1 MDTQLLNTRQR
12 LLEAAGEVFAER
24 GFQAATVK
32 EICQRAEANIA
43 AINYH
48 FRDKSGL
55 YTEVVNY
62 TQQRAKEKYIQAL
75 DSAKSPEERLRKFI
89 STILQRILDAGRPAW
104 HGKLMARE
112 MIDPTPVLDS
122 IVKES
127 VVPLLTMFHDVIR
140 EILGPGVDE
149 TKVQFAARSIIGQ
162 CLYYSHSR
170 PVIERLEPQFDYS
183 PNGIQKIADHVSAFS
198 IAALKQMRTDA
209 SV

>member
-1 MDTQLLNTRQR
+1 MDTQLNNTRQR

-48 FRDKSGL
+48 FRDKTSL
-55 YTEVVNY
+55 YAEVVRY
-62 TQQRAKEKYIQAL
+62 TQERAKEKYVQAL
-75 DSAKSPEERLRKFI
+75 DSIQTPEERLQKFI
-89 STILQRILDAGRPAW
+89 TTVLQRILDVGRPAW

-112 MIDPTPVLDS
+112 MIDPTPALDS

-127 VVPLLTMFHDVIR
+127 VVPLLKMLHDTIR

-149 TKVQFAARSIIGQ
+149 TKVHFAARSIIGQ

-170 PVIERLEPQFDYS
+170 PVIERLDPEFDYS
-183 PNGIQKIADHVSAFS
+183 PTGIQKIAGNVNEFS
-198 IAALKQMRTDA
+198 LAALKQLRNQA
-209 SV
+209 AG

>member
-48 FRDKSGL
+48 FRDKNSL
-55 YTEVVNY
+55 YAEVVRY
-62 TQQRAKEKYIQAL
+62 TQERAKEKYVQAL
-75 DSAKSPEERLRKFI
+75 DSSSVPTPEERLRKFI
-89 STILQRILDAGRPAW
+89 STVLQRILDVGRPAW

-112 MIDPTPVLDS
+112 MIDPTPALDS

-127 VVPLLTMFHDVIR
+127 VVPLLKMLHDTIR

-149 TKVQFAARSIIGQ
+149 SKVHFAARSIIGQ
-162 CLYYSHSR
+162 CLYYTHSR
-170 PVIERLEPQFDYS
+170 PVIERMEPGFDYS
-183 PNGIQKIADHVSAFS
+183 PAGIQKIAEHVAEFS
-198 IAALKQMRTDA
+198 LAALKQIRA
-209 SV
+209 G

>member
-1 MDTQLLNTRQR
+1 MDTQLLTTRQR

-48 FRDKSGL
+48 FRDKNSL
-55 YTEVVNY
+55 YAEVIKF
-62 TQQRAKEKYIQAL
+62 TQQRAKEKYVQAL
-75 DSAKSPEERLRKFI
+75 DAAKTPEERLERFI
-89 STILQRILDAGRPAW
+89 LTILQRILDVGRPAW

-112 MIDPTPVLDS
+112 MIDPTPALDP

-127 VVPLLTMFHDVIR
+127 VVPLLKMFHDTIR

-149 TKVQFAARSIIGQ
+149 SKV
-162 CLYYSHSR
+162 
-170 PVIERLEPQFDYS
+170 
-183 PNGIQKIADHVSAFS
+183 
-198 IAALKQMRTDA
+198 
-209 SV
+209 